1 MVSRNN
7 STFTNKTHR
16 NNKVI
21 IIFKFKQ
28 ISITK
33 NFAYDSA
40 AFTLS
45 KIIPLVQ
52 IIMIKRTETIIWVT
66 TTNEK
71 VKLNEIYGC

>member
-1 MVSRNN
+1 MVNRNN

-16 NNKVI
+16 NNNVI
-21 IIFKFKQ
+21 IIFQFKQ

-52 IIMIKRTETIIWVT
+52 IIMIKKTETII
-66 TTNEK
+66 
-71 VKLNEIYGC
+71 